1 MKLSTKGRYAVTAMM
16 HLAIHDR
23 FGPVTLSEIS
33 QCQGISLS
41 YLEQLFAKLRKR
53 DLVEGVRGPGG
64 GYRLARTP
72 EMVTVADIIGA
83 VDERL
88 DATRCSG
95 HENCQEGRRCLTHEL
110 WTDLSSQIFTFLEG
124 ITLAQF
130 VERPEVCDIVRRQN
144 NTSRRR
150 ERPVERF
157 PATMPM

>member
-23 FGPVTLSEIS
+23 YGPVTLAEIS

-53 DLVEGVRGPGG
+53 SLVEGVRGPGG
-64 GYRLARTP
+64 GYRLARSP
-72 EMVTVADIIGA
+72 DQVTVADIISA

-88 DATRCSG
+88 DATRCFG
-95 HENCQEGRRCLTHEL
+95 HENCQEGGRCLTHEL
-110 WTDLSSQIFTFLEG
+110 WTDLSRQIFNFLEG

-130 VERPEVCDIVRRQN
+130 VERPAVCEVVRHQNGLRRQRVIDQM
-144 NTSRRR
+144 S
-150 ERPVERF
+150 
-157 PATMPM
+157 ATIMM